1 VATDEP
7 AKPIRPLPEAFAG
20 AGLGLLAGLLLGLSV
35 SQVVGGFVA
44 ALSALLAGFLGLTAA
59 PGPDRAWR
67 IGAFGLACAAG
78 VLIGLA
84 IRSGALLAPS
94 VDEDVREWQRA
105 GYPTEQ
111 ALAYVAFARLG
122 VKPQGATV
130 TAAPAPGAGSNV
142 LFADK
147 AGVCARLER
156 LPPGAQLRILAE
168 TGEAY
173 AALATAVQAATNT
186 NTALAA
192 GLKSLCG

>member
-1 VATDEP
+1 MATDEP

-59 PGPDRAWR
+59 PGTDRAWR

-130 TAAPAPGAGSNV
+130 TAAPAPAPAPTFCSPTRPASAPGWNAFRQARN
-142 LFADK
+142 
-147 AGVCARLER
+147 CASWPKRAR
-156 LPPGAQLRILAE
+156 PMRRWPPPCRPPQTPTRPWPPA
-168 TGEAY
+168 
-173 AALATAVQAATNT
+173 
-186 NTALAA
+186 
-192 GLKSLCG
+192 